1 MREIGEEAAT
11 IRGSNFLML
20 LDLNFAPLLRLEKTE
35 EGSSLN
41 IHSFSKTAVF
51 WDTLRVGSSSSL
63 MPRSVRVST
72 GFSSI
77 S

>member
-1 MREIGEEAAT
+1 MREIGEEVAN

-35 EGSSLN
+35 EGSSLS
-41 IHSFSKTAVF
+41 IYSFSKIAVF

-63 MPRSVRVST
+63 IPRNVRVTT

-77 S
+77 P